1 MVNSISSN
9 LALAGRGRM
18 PFDQLKRRDF
28 ITLLGSAAA
37 AWPLAARAQQPA
49 IPVVGL
55 LGATTAQGYAAQ
67 LAAFRQGLSEAGF
80 VEGRNVAIEYRWAED
95 QYDRLPALAA
105 DLVRSQVAV
114 IATIGGNAASLAAKA
129 AATTIPVVFHG
140 SVDPVEAGLVASLNR
155 PGGNV
160 TGVVTLNVDTGQKR
174 LELIHELLPAA
185 TTIGLLLNPTNAV
198 AEIQS
203 KDLQA
208 AARTLGL
215 QLRIVHA
222 STEHDFGPTFA
233 TLSQVQADGLVIG
246 TDGFLVSQSAQ
257 LAELAARHALPTIFQ
272 YRAFVTAGGLMSYGG
287 SVTDSYRLSGVYT
300 GRILKGEK
308 PADLPVQQATKVE
321 LIINLKAAR
330 TLGIT
335 FPITLLGRADEAI
348 E

>member
-1 MVNSISSN
+1 M
-9 LALAGRGRM
+9 
-18 PFDQLKRRDF
+18 
-28 ITLLGSAAA
+28 
-37 AWPLAARAQQPA
+37 
-49 IPVVGL
+49 PVVGL
-55 LGATTAQGYAAQ
+55 LGATTAHGYAAQ
-67 LAAFRQGLSEAGF
+67 LAAFRQGLSEPGF
-80 VEGRNVAIEYRWAED
+80 VEGRNVAIEYCWADD

-105 DLVRSQVAV
+105 DLARRQVAV
-114 IATIGGNAASLAAKA
+114 IATLGGNTASVAAKA
-129 AATTIPVVFHG
+129 ATTTIPVVFHG

-160 TGVVTLNVDTGQKR
+160 TGVVTLNMDTGQKR

-215 QLRIVHA
+215 QLRIANA
-222 STEHDFGPTFA
+222 STERDFDAAFA
-233 TLSQVQADGLVIG
+233 TLSQGQVGGLVIG
-246 TDGFLVSQSAQ
+246 TDGFLVSQSEQ
-257 LAELAARHALPTIFQ
+257 LAALTVRYALPTIFQ

-321 LIINLKAAR
+321 LIINLKTAR

-335 FPITLLGRADEAI
+335 FPITLLGRADEVI

>member
-1 MVNSISSN
+1 M
-9 LALAGRGRM
+9 
-18 PFDQLKRRDF
+18 KRRDF
-28 ITLLGSAAA
+28 ISLLGGATA
-37 AWPLAARAQQPA
+37 AWPLAARAQQA
-49 IPVVGL
+49 ALPVVGL

-67 LAAFRQGLSEAGF
+67 LTAFRQGLSEASF
-80 VEGRNVAIEYRWAED
+80 VDGRNVAIEYRWAED
-95 QYDRLPALAA
+95 QYDRLPAMAA
-105 DLVRSQVAV
+105 DLVRRQVAV

-129 AATTIPVVFHG
+129 ATATIPVVFHG

-160 TGVVTLNVDTGQKR
+160 TGVVTLNIDTGQKR
-174 LELIHELLPAA
+174 LELLHELLPAA

-222 STEHDFGPTFA
+222 STEHDFDPAFT
-233 TLSQVQADGLVIG
+233 TLSQARAGGLVIG

-257 LAELAARHALPTIFQ
+257 LAALAVRHALPAIFQ

-321 LIINLKAAR
+321 LIINLKTAR
-330 TLGIT
+330 TLGLT
-335 FPITLLGRADEAI
+335 FPITLLGRADEVI

>member
-1 MVNSISSN
+1 
-9 LALAGRGRM
+9 M
-18 PFDQLKRRDF
+18 PDMKRREF
-28 ITLLGSAAA
+28 IALLGGGGLL
-37 AWPLAARAQQPA
+37 LAAKVKRARGQQPA
-49 IPVVGL
+49 MPVVGL
-55 LGATTAQGYAAQ
+55 LGATTPHGYAAQ

-105 DLVRSQVAV
+105 DLVRRQVAV
-114 IATIGGNAASLAAKA
+114 IATLGGNTASVAAKA
-129 AATTIPVVFHG
+129 ATTTIPVVFHG

-160 TGVVTLNVDTGQKR
+160 TGVVTLNMDTGQKR
-174 LELIHELLPAA
+174 LELMHELLPAA

-215 QLRIVHA
+215 QLRIANA
-222 STEHDFGPTFA
+222 STERDFDAAFA
-233 TLSQVQADGLVIG
+233 TLSQGRVGGLVIG
-246 TDGFLVSQSAQ
+246 TDGFLVSQSEQ
-257 LAELAARHALPTIFQ
+257 LAALTVRYALPTIFQ

-300 GRILKGEK
+300 GRILKGEN
-308 PADLPVQQATKVE
+308 PSDLPVQQATKVE
-321 LIINLKAAR
+321 LIINLKTAR

-335 FPITLLGRADEAI
+335 FPITLLGRADEVI